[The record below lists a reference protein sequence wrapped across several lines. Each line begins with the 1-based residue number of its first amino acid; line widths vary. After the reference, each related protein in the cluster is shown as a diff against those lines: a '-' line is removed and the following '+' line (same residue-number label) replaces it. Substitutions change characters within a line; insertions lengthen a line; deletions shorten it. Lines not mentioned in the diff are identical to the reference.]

1 MAKPFARRLLKMLVV
16 GANVVACLLLWLGCY
31 GNEWSHSYY
40 WMIGLCTLASLYLL
54 VVVVGFLIGW
64 LFIRPALAWISLVT
78 IILCIKPLQQAI
90 PFRLGH
96 AFVPKKEKGHIRVMS
111 WNVEHFD
118 ILEHKTHPEKKQEMI
133 DLINEMNPDVACFQE
148 MVASDSA
155 LRAINYLPDFVS
167 QLKMSGYYYSY
178 NKKLDFDAKHRF
190 GIIVF
195 SKLPMVHKETVSL
208 DPNNYNSIFQ
218 YVDVVK
224 NTDTIRVFNI
234 HLQSLKFSAD
244 NILYIEDPT
253 MTNERDLEK
262 SKNVLAKFKVGFL
275 KRKKQSDFIKNVM
288 NQSPYPLVVCG
299 DLNDVPNSYA
309 YHTVGK
315 GLVNAFAQK
324 GSGIGKTFDG
334 ISPTLR
340 IDNIFSS
347 PTLAVQQFTTIRKR
361 LSDHF
366 PIVADLSIEAK

>member
-1 MAKPFARRLLKMLVV
+1 MAKPFARRLLKIIFI
-16 GANVVACLLLWLGCY
+16 GCNGIASLLLLLGCY
-31 GNEWSHSYY
+31 GNAFEGDFY
-40 WMIGLCTLASLYLL
+40 WMAGLCTLASLYLL
-54 VVVVGFLIGW
+54 LLVVAFLCCW
-64 LFIRPALAWISLVT
+64 LFIRPSLAWISLLT
-78 IILCIKPLQQAI
+78 IIACWKPLQQAI
-90 PFRLGH
+90 PFRIGSS
-96 AFVPKKEKGHIRVMS
+96 FVSKKDSSQIRVMS

-133 DLINEMNPDVACFQE
+133 DLINEMSPDVACFQE

-155 LRAINYLPDFVS
+155 LKAINYLPDFVS
-167 QLKMSGYYYSY
+167 QLQMKGYYYSY
-178 NKKLDFDAKHRF
+178 NKKLDFDSKHRF

-195 SKLPMVHKETVSL
+195 SKLPIVRKETISL
-208 DPNNYNSIFQ
+208 DPKNYNSIFQ

-224 NTDTIRVFNI
+224 NKDTIRVFNI

-253 MTNERDLEK
+253 MTSERDLEK

-288 NQSPYPLVVCG
+288 NQSPYPMVVCG

-309 YHTVGK
+309 YNTVGK
-315 GLVNAFAQK
+315 GLDNAFAKK

-340 IDNIFSS
+340 IDNIFCS
-347 PTLAVQQFTTIRKR
+347 PSLRVHQCTTGKKR

-366 PIVADLSIEAK
+366 PVVADLSIDSE